1 MIEDLFRVC
10 EAAETM
16 DATNREESAP
26 PKGVT
31 TATKGEARD
40 LLSLETL
47 SSAPAHRKCGAD
59 NIAALIPKI
68 VAPPV
73 AEFEKLIHD
82 LEEAKKYL
90 QSEGDTNS
98 EGDGSLSPIDLRRP
112 RSRCGLS
119 RRLSASGG
127 NQAIPCNNRQPHP
140 WHAFPAQALLDLA
153 VHLPGGQPQPHR
165 SPANIHEDRSFAVI
179 E

>member
-16 DATNREESAP
+16 DATNREEFAP

-47 SSAPAHRKCGAD
+47 SSAPAAIEDCSAD

-90 QSEGDTNS
+90 QSEGDRIRRETDRYLQLTQTASQSVRVIS
-98 EGDGSLSPIDLRRP
+98 EAIGEWRQ
-112 RSRCGLS
+112 
-119 RRLSASGG
+119 SG
-127 NQAIPCNNRQPHP
+127 HP
-140 WHAFPAQALLDLA
+140 LQ
-153 VHLPGGQPQPHR
+153 
-165 SPANIHEDRSFAVI
+165 
-179 E
+179 